1 MRIIF
6 NKGFCGFP
14 SGIKVNIIYPSTELS
29 KTKNVIVLFT
39 LEITPVDVATPK
51 RLSLFLLLFTL
62 EITPK

>member
-1 MRIIF
+1 M
-6 NKGFCGFP
+6 
-14 SGIKVNIIYPSTELS
+14 NIIYPSTELS